1 MPSLKE
7 LLAQARA
14 NQSAGATAP
23 DNAAIVKAT
32 ATATATTTTP
42 PVSNNR
48 SDKVSLHTPA
58 QVQRSDPTP
67 RATQQTTAP
76 TQKSPQ
82 VGHNLSDKAPT
93 TIPSVQVP
101 ATAQAATA
109 GAAPKPASNPFAK
122 LLASSNAK
130 AATPATAP
138 ENAFRGIGLQK
149 REMERA
155 QKRTERQLETANK
168 SIFKQDAIDA
178 AIAQASKAR
187 AAEVD
192 EARNAAI
199 PSISIPSVAGIQW
212 DDSQLAAINGLRTQ
226 QYGCLIGAAGTGK
239 TTTTKE
245 LIRRL
250 ETEIGTIDVRRAH
263 PKGIDSAAE
272 PAIYPAI
279 AFCAFTGRATQQL
292 KRALPHEYHRLCA
305 TIHATLGYM
314 PVDEEY
320 FNESEGIWKT
330 KRVFRP
336 TFTADN
342 KLPYK
347 VVIVDEAGMVPINLW
362 NALIAALLPET
373 RIILIGDINQLPPV
387 QGRSVLGFAMI
398 NWPTFT
404 LETIH
409 RTAADNPVIANAHRV
424 LKGLIPRKD
433 DKHFPIVSV
442 STSGTEALEKSVN
455 VVKWLHAKGIFDP
468 MRDAFIVP
476 QNKGIIGQIEMN
488 ERLVNYFNPPRKV
501 DGVTVNP
508 RVHIVAGFT
517 PFFYAIGDKV
527 MLLQN
532 DRERGLTNGMTGV
545 ITNITPNGAFNTS
558 RSGHL
563 LPSHQHTSDNAA
575 FTLDADSFDLAAETG
590 ALGGDEDDDG
600 IADAEDEKAAQR
612 AASHIVEVE
621 FVNSADTKQTVEFS
635 TIGQMRQLCHAY
647 AFTCHKSQGGEY
659 DTVVILVHSANSIML
674 SREWLYTAITR
685 AKKRVILIY
694 NDRGLTQALSRQNIK
709 GDTVREKAEQ
719 FIALQDK
726 SDTAVPTLPAAKELV
741 K

>member
-7 LLAQARA
+7 LLAKARE
-14 NQSAGATAP
+14 NESNG
-23 DNAAIVKAT
+23 VGAT
-32 ATATATTTTP
+32 ATATANATATTP

-48 SDKVSLHTPA
+48 SD
-58 QVQRSDPTP
+58 PTP
-67 RATQQTTAP
+67 YKPTLAQTAP
-76 TQKSPQ
+76 QIA
-82 VGHNLSDKAPT
+82 NLSDKV
-93 TIPSVQVP
+93 SVP
-101 ATAQAATA
+101 AQAAKPTQ
-109 GAAPKPASNPFAK
+109 AAKPSTNPFAK
-122 LLASSNAK
+122 LLATSGAK
-130 AATPATAP
+130 SAKPATAP
-138 ENAFRGIGLQK
+138 APESAFRGLGLRK
-149 REMERA
+149 RDMERG
-155 QKRTERQLETANK
+155 QKVAERQLVQANA
-168 SIFKQDAIDA
+168 IALKQSAIDA
-178 AIAQASKAR
+178 AIAQAEKAR
-187 AAEVD
+187 AAEAD
-192 EARNAAI
+192 DDRNAQL
-199 PSISIPSVAGIQW
+199 PTISIPAVDGIQW

-250 ETEIGTIDVRRAH
+250 EAEIGTIDIRRAH
-263 PKGIDSAAE
+263 PKGMDSAAQ

-336 TFTADN
+336 TFTAEN

-347 VVIVDEAGMVPINLW
+347 VIIVDEAGMVPIQLW
-362 NALIAALLPET
+362 NELIAALQPDT
-373 RIILIGDINQLPPV
+373 RVILIGDINQLPPV

-433 DKHFPIVSV
+433 DKHFPMISV
-442 STSGTEALEKSVN
+442 STSGMEALEKSVN
-455 VVKWLHAKGIFDP
+455 VVKWLHAKEIFDP

-476 QNKGIIGQIEMN
+476 QNKGVIGQLEIN
-488 ERLVNYFNPPRKV
+488 DRLVNYFNPPRKI
-501 DGVTVNP
+501 DGVVVNP

-532 DRERGLTNGMTGV
+532 DRERGLTNGMTGI
-545 ITNITPNGAFNTS
+545 ITNITPNGSFNSS

-563 LPSHQHTSDNAA
+563 LPNHQAMTENSG
-575 FTLDADSFDLAAETG
+575 FSMTADDFDIAAETG
-590 ALGGDEDDDG
+590 ALGGEEDDEG
-600 IADAEDEKAAQR
+600 IADAEDEKTAQR

-621 FVNSADTKQTVEFS
+621 FVNSADTKQVVEFS

-685 AKKRVILIY
+685 ARKRVILIY
-694 NDRGLTQALSRQNIK
+694 NDRGLTQALGRQNIK

-726 SDTAVPTLPAAKELV
+726 SDTTVPELPQAKEL
-741 K
+741 KK